1 MPDIAVD
8 LENLAMAIPA
18 LNTLTERFEAITSA
32 YPGSCDLIFQ
42 AAEGSSERDALI
54 ALGKLVSLLEYNSRR
69 SAANCPELAAEIA
82 GIIERHAETDEEA
95 EAILEEVA
103 EY

>member
-1 MPDIAVD
+1 
-8 LENLAMAIPA
+8 MAIPA
-18 LNTLTERFEAITSA
+18 LETLTERFDAVASA

-42 AAEGSSERDALI
+42 APEGSPERDVLI
-54 ALGKLVSLLEYNSRR
+54 ALGTLVSLLEYNSRR
-69 SAANCPELAAEIA
+69 SAQNCPELAEEIA
-82 GIIERHAETDEEA
+82 GVVERHAETDDEA